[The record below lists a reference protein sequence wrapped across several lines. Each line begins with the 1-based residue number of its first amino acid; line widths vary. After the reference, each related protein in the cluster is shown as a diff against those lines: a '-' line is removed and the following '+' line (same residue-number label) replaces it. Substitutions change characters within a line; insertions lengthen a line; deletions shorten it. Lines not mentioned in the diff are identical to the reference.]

1 MNSRVRG
8 RDELFDQYE
17 YLGKIS
23 GTAFKKPPASTIQYI
38 TIKEERKKCLPVL
51 LEVS

>member
-1 MNSRVRG
+1 MNSLVLG

-17 YLGKIS
+17 YLEKIS
-23 GTAFKKPPASTIQYI
+23 CKAFKKPPASTIQYM
-38 TIKEERKKCLPVL
+38 TIKEERKQCPPVL